1 MVFVLG
7 LGGDYS
13 FCDRFLDGK
22 ELWEGGEGSCTLL
35 RFCWTQSVYFS
46 KYGRK
51 WGRRRVTEKP
61 DDETERRK
69 LLFPGE
75 GKRRGG

>member
-35 RFCWTQSVYFS
+35 RF
-46 KYGRK
+46 
-51 WGRRRVTEKP
+51 
-61 DDETERRK
+61 
-69 LLFPGE
+69 LLDSECVLLKIWKKVGTTTSD
-75 GKRRGG
+75 GKAR